1 MHRLDDPEERA
12 RLRDET
18 AAYRVPRFDLFPAA
32 EVMGVAEGTPV
43 RLSLVGRQMV
53 VEPEDDS
60 LPEASFRR
68 SFSTV
73 LRRYG
78 PAFKALADSD
88 RGTTDRPL
96 SARGSRRRARPRPR

>member
-1 MHRLDDPEERA
+1 MALHRRVAKVGGSLGILIP
-12 RLRDET
+12 RD
-18 AAYRVPRFDLFPAA
+18 LA
-32 EVMGVAEGTPV
+32 EAMGVEEGTPV

-78 PAFKALADSD
+78 PAFKALADFD
-88 RGTTDRPL
+88 RQTAHRRPL
-96 SARGSRRRARPRPR
+96 ARGPRRRPGRRVR

>member
-1 MHRLDDPEERA
+1 MALHRRVAKVGGSLGILIP
-12 RLRDET
+12 RD
-18 AAYRVPRFDLFPAA
+18 LA
-32 EVMGVAEGTPV
+32 EVMGVEEGTPV
-43 RLSLVGRQMV
+43 RLSLVGRQLV

-78 PAFKALADSD
+78 PAFKALADFD
-88 RGTTDRPL
+88 RRTADRLPL
-96 SARGSRRRARPRPR
+96 ARRPRRRGRPPR